1 MGTRRSPRYVTNIHH
16 QQDIALLK
24 RWKASLLLSRRLVS
38 VLQQKLAQIL
48 SRIIKIAE
56 EFNVAIYMT
65 NQGVELMFISDPK
78 KPAGGHVLAH
88 AITIRLSF
96 RKVKG
101 EQRVCKVF
109 DAPNLPEGEAISF

>member
-56 EFNVAIYMT
+56 EFNDP
-65 NQGVELMFISDPK
+65 GVELMFISDPK

-101 EQRVCKVF
+101 EQRVWKVF